1 MALVSTDAPVVA
13 TYIPAPAEWQ
23 IILQQAE
30 VLAGSDLVPRSYRGK
45 PANVVVATLE
55 GRRFG
60 WDVTMS
66 MNSLHIIEGTPSMKP
81 EIMLAM
87 IRRAGH
93 SVKGETSSKE
103 ATITGIR
110 CDNGDTHTARF
121 TLEDAVN
128 ADLCK
133 IKDGRPFAR
142 SDRGKKLSWEL
153 WTEDMMWAR
162 ALSKLCRRLFS
173 DVTLGAAYVPEELG
187 AQVDRW
193 GEPIDVQLA
202 TPSWVESTSTKEPAT
217 VDEATGEA
225 LRTRANVLPGPAR
238 AEFKTFLNERDITGF
253 PLLMEAS
260 KVKVIEPF
268 LANLEKRVAAGEW
281 PVENAAQPTEAPTVG
296 QPAEKP
302 ANVDADGVIAE
313 PAQQPESDGD
323 PRLGG
328 HTIPGLSTMT
338 RTQLLALP
346 ESVVRAAAETA
357 SDGVLA
363 ANLQHAELVDQFLH
377 AVEPF

>member
-1 MALVSTDAPVVA
+1 MALFPTDAPAVA
-13 TYIPAPAEWQ
+13 TYLPAPAEWQ

-30 VLAGSDLVPRSYRGK
+30 VLAGSDLVPKSYRGK
-45 PANVVVATLE
+45 PANIVVATLE

-93 SVKGETSSKE
+93 SVKGETSAKE

-110 CDNGDTHTARF
+110 SDNGDTHTSHF

-202 TPSWVESTSTKEPAT
+202 TPSWVESTSTKEPET
-217 VDEATGEA
+217 IDEATGEA
-225 LRTRANVLPGPAR
+225 LRARANALPKLAAR
-238 AEFKTFLNERDITGF
+238 QFKIFLHERDITGF

-260 KVKVIEPF
+260 KAKVIEPF
-268 LANLEKRVAAGEW
+268 LANLEKRAAAGEW
-281 PVENAAQPTEAPTVG
+281 PDENAPQQPDS
-296 QPAEKP
+296 PAGPKP
-302 ANVDADGVIAE
+302 ADVDADGVIGG
-313 PAQQPESDGD
+313 PGQPDSGGD
-323 PRLGG
+323 PTFGG
-328 HTIPGLSTMT
+328 YTIPELSTMT
-338 RTQLLALP
+338 RTQLLALS
-346 ESVVRAAAETA
+346 ESVVRAAAETV
-357 SDGVLA
+357 SDGPLA
-363 ANLQHAELVDQFLH
+363 TSLQHAELVDQFMH